1 MKVKEILAEYDPH
14 FMPMG
19 LDEAYLNVTEHLE
32 ERLHWPEDKRRYF
45 LNTENTTE
53 KSKQSTLFFC
63 LYRILQ
69 KSSSHGKYT
78 YLSASFVILYA
89 IYL

>member
-32 ERLHWPEDKRRYF
+32 ERLNWPEDERRYF

-53 KSKQSTLFFC
+53 KSKQTTHFFC
-63 LYRILQ
+63 I
-69 KSSSHGKYT
+69 
-78 YLSASFVILYA
+78 
-89 IYL
+89 